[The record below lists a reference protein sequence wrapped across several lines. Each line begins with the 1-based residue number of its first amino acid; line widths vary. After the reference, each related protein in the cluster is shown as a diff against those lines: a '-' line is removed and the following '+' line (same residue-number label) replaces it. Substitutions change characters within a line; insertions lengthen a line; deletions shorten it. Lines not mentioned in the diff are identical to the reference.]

1 MKTTIVVE
9 DGGVATLSF
18 GSSAAAPVESDSPAA
33 QSESIDAGAAPAA
46 DVDQVGQVRAQ
57 ASPNGATDGGTPPP
71 WLVEAIAQA
80 GGTTAPAFP
89 EGTELTGLDAGSA
102 ST

>member
-18 GSSAAAPVESDSPAA
+18 GPSAAAPVQNDSRALESAPV
-33 QSESIDAGAAPAA
+33 DAGAAPAA
-46 DVDQVGQVRAQ
+46 GVGQAGAQ
-57 ASPNGATDGGTPPP
+57 ASSNGASDAGMPPS

-80 GGTTAPAFP
+80 GGMTAHTSL
-89 EGTELTGLDAGSA
+89 EDLEVSGLDAGSA
-102 ST
+102 PA

>member
-18 GSSAAAPVESDSPAA
+18 GPSAAASVESDSRAE
-33 QSESIDAGAAPAA
+33 SEPVAAGAAPAGG
-46 DVDQVGQVRAQ
+46 VGQAGAQ
-57 ASPNGATDGGTPPP
+57 ASSNGATDGGMPPP

-80 GGTTAPAFP
+80 GGMTAPTSP
-89 EGTELTGLDAGSA
+89 EDSQLTGLDAGSA
-102 ST
+102 PT